1 MSFERDISILSDL
14 GDVISQE
21 GRKLGVNVDRRLIQ
35 ETPRDTGSAKAS
47 WLVAYSQPSNDVV
60 DVNGGDVDTA
70 ALQAIEKGAA
80 TASRFKAGDVLFITN
95 NQPYIERLN
104 EGYSEQAPSRYVDQ
118 IIEEEVRRADR

>member
-95 NQPYIERLN
+95 NQPSVITFLN
-104 EGYSEQAPSRYVDQ
+104 
-118 IIEEEVRRADR
+118 